1 MSDIP
6 QDEKMMAAQ
15 KKVHQRNAAGF
26 TLIEL
31 MVAVALAVVLFF
43 GLASLYMLMN
53 DSWERG
59 SSLVNLQRDGSY
71 AMMKLTTTIRAG
83 SAAIIAPSTQLTV
96 KDAGNT
102 TIGRFYLESGDQS
115 LRDDSGNKVIPS
127 LVDSLVF
134 TQSGPTIYVEL
145 MLADDKEN
153 TAYFTTGASLRN

>member
-15 KKVHQRNAAGF
+15 KKVHQKNAAGF

-31 MVAVALAVVLFF
+31 MVAVALAVVIFF

-71 AMMKLTTTIRAG
+71 AMMELTTTIRAG
-83 SAAIIAPSTQLTV
+83 SAAIIAPSSQLTV

-102 TIGRFYLESGDQS
+102 TIGRFYLESSDQS
-115 LRDDSGNKVIPS
+115 LRDDLGNKVIPS